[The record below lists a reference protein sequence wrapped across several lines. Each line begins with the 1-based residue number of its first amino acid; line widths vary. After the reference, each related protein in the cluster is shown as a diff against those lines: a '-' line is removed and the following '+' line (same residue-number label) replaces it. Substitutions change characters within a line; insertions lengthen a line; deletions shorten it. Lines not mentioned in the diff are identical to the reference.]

1 MTPQQI
7 AADVERGIFLKAE
20 IAKLQAEL
28 KAIESRLEQAG
39 LQGEQ
44 IPLEESEREGRQ
56 YIAVGKEK
64 IIPVRFES
72 DQLIASIKPESD
84 EHAAVVAILGDKFPL
99 FFKDTRSFE
108 RKHKDDANKFRT
120 FARKQLEPDTY
131 AQLIA
136 ACVAKT
142 KDGIPKS
149 KTVIAWNEAKPLAAL
164 AQS

>member
-20 IAKLQAEL
+20 IAKLTAEL

-39 LQGEQ
+39 LHGEQ
-44 IPLEESEREGRQ
+44 IPLEEAEREGRQ

-72 DQLIASIKPESD
+72 DQLIASIKPDSD
-84 EHAAVVAILGDKFPL
+84 LHVAVAAILGDKFSD

-108 RKHKDDANKFRT
+108 RKYKDDANKFRA

-142 KDGIPKS
+142 KDGIAKS
-149 KTVIAWNEAKPLAAL
+149 KTVIAWSDAKPLSAVAN
-164 AQS
+164 S